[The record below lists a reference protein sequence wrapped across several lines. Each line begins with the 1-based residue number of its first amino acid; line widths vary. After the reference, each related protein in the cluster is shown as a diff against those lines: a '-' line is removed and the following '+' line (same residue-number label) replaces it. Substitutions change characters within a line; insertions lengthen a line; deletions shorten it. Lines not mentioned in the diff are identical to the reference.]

1 MATNQNQTNTFQ
13 GTITAT
19 ENSTSN
25 TLVNR
30 SFAPQLNANNG
41 VFGTYY
47 LSPAAPYTLQFPSAL
62 AVAYNVYLRNLAASG
77 GGNVAFQVTWQ
88 GIANPNTFILQPGD
102 MFAYWANTNPTATA
116 GIGISAII
124 AENVG
129 SSSASFEFFIG
140 G

>member
-1 MATNQNQTNTFQ
+1 
-13 GTITAT
+13 
-19 ENSTSN
+19 
-25 TLVNR
+25 
-30 SFAPQLNANNG
+30 
-41 VFGTYY
+41 
-47 LSPAAPYTLQFPSAL
+47 
-62 AVAYNVYLRNLAASG
+62 
-77 GGNVAFQVTWQ
+77 
-88 GIANPNTFILQPGD
+88 

>member
-47 LSPAAPYTLQFPSAL
+47 
-62 AVAYNVYLRNLAASG
+62 
-77 GGNVAFQVTWQ
+77 
-88 GIANPNTFILQPGD
+88 
-102 MFAYWANTNPTATA
+102 
-116 GIGISAII
+116 
-124 AENVG
+124 
-129 SSSASFEFFIG
+129 
-140 G
+140 